1 MHTWYVTFEVR
12 ERKMATRRR
21 RPLETRTFA
30 TEIEAKQF
38 ARVKL
43 DEGLAVYAGTIN
55 PHLPKRIIPSG
66 GISHWLEGDEKPP
79 PGER

>member
-1 MHTWYVTFEVR
+1 
-12 ERKMATRRR
+12 
-21 RPLETRTFA
+21 LETRTFA

-66 GISHWLEGDEKPP
+66 GISIGSKAKKRNDVLRPMIDPARDAG
-79 PGER
+79 

>member
-1 MHTWYVTFEVR
+1 MYTWYVTFEVR
-12 ERKMATRRR
+12 DRGTMPRRR
-21 RPLETRTFA
+21 RPVETRTFA

-55 PHLPKRIIPSG
+55 PRLPKRIIPSG
-66 GISHWLEGDEKPP
+66 GLSHWLEGEEEK
-79 PGER
+79 

>member
-1 MHTWYVTFEVR
+1 
-12 ERKMATRRR
+12 
-21 RPLETRTFA
+21 LETRTFA
-30 TEIEAKQF
+30 TEVEAKQF

-66 GISHWLEGDEKPP
+66 GIFHWLEGEEEK
-79 PGER
+79 